1 MRIQDV
7 GARFRL
13 IWVAESVNEWRC
25 LEMQDTTPK
34 KKRLS
39 RKGTMRQA
47 AQLARMLTAIT
58 AFTAL
63 STIASAAPIP
73 YETIG
78 VFDRTGRD
86 TDWYVGFEPAQARG
100 PVTFEM
106 PGSLYLGQFMV
117 EPLLNSGLP
126 PGPTNP
132 EKSFSYQADPFTVTV
147 TLRDLSRGS
156 GGPADG
162 VDVLELKGVLN
173 GTLTGT
179 DKSTLTAT
187 VTSVAEV
194 SGDAPL
200 PFDLSSLH
208 VQSPLALVASSGLS
222 PGAINFG
229 LTPLTATVT
238 VPEPSPSA
246 LWGVVATLVLA
257 TSGRGRRTPRC

>member
-1 MRIQDV
+1 
-7 GARFRL
+7 
-13 IWVAESVNEWRC
+13 
-25 LEMQDTTPK
+25 
-34 KKRLS
+34 
-39 RKGTMRQA
+39 MRQA
-47 AQLARMLTAIT
+47 ARLARMLTAIT

-78 VFDRTGRD
+78 VFDRTGRN

-100 PVTFEM
+100 PVTFEP

-117 EPLLNSGLP
+117 EPLLNSAQL
-126 PGPTNP
+126 GPTNP
-132 EKSFSYQADPFTVTV
+132 EKSFTYQDDPFTITV
-147 TLRDLSRGS
+147 TLRGLLRGS

-173 GTLTGT
+173 GTLTRN
-179 DKSTLTAT
+179 DKSTLIAT
-187 VTSVAEV
+187 VTSVAEA

-200 PFDLSSLH
+200 PFHLSSLH

-229 LTPLTATVT
+229 LTPLTATVA

-246 LWGVVATLVLA
+246 LWGVAATLVLA
-257 TSGRGRRTPRC
+257 TFGRSRTSR